1 MYFSK
6 SASSKE
12 RPVERPW
19 AVGRIKEPEVLDL
32 SSFSDHIVFLYAV
45 SDYLVAKY
53 FIPSL
58 DPLCLPLVPSSQSTP
73 SQVPFVPCTP
83 PTYRTVPYAP
93 FTLIRSPML
102 GIWVDIK
109 VTRRKPDLCLQP
121 HLVLKVELHHVQV
134 MARRIYVGS
143 M

>member
-12 RPVERPW
+12 RPKERPW
-19 AVGRIKEPEVLDL
+19 AVGRMKEPEVPDL
-32 SSFSDHIVFLYAV
+32 SSFSDHTILLYSI

-53 FIPSL
+53 FVPSL
-58 DPLCLPLVPSSQSTP
+58 DPSCLPLVPSSQSTP

-93 FTLIRSPML
+93 FTLIRSPAL
-102 GIWVDIK
+102 GIWADIGGDE
-109 VTRRKPDLCLQP
+109 RK
-121 HLVLKVELHHVQV
+121 
-134 MARRIYVGS
+134 ARS
-143 M
+143 LSPASTCFES